1 MGNNYLF
8 LIFSFVITLIQAPKP
23 PNIRII
29 NFGRYYNEEN
39 HYDITVFKNEIFGFE
54 FSVIRGGCG
63 YWNHLND
70 TVLKESN
77 YVRFLNRSTWDYI
90 SEAYEKQLEA
100 AKNSTNDRES
110 IIPMDGGSSN
120 YYELFKAI
128 DGGSQPQILYFTY
141 SCGFR
146 IYKKVTVAIWICDEI
161 YKDQCINNQTAKCV
175 YNRENNNCI
184 SKTLCDKVENVS
196 KSSCEN
202 AVTST
207 PSLTKCS
214 YEKSEEGS
222 NTQEK
227 CIIKK
232 LCSESLT
239 EEECSS
245 AEPISPKT
253 SKCVYDKIQNIC
265 TEEKKFCYEIEDGAT
280 EDICSS
286 AKVTEENKTCIF
298 NNETKF
304 CSEVYYIMKND
315 SGNNKQNILLL
326 CFLYLLLFI

>member
-8 LIFSFVITLIQAPKP
+8 LILTFIITFIKAQKP
-23 PNIRII
+23 ENIRIFNI
-29 NFGRYYNEEN
+29 SRHYNAEE
-39 HYDITVFKNEIFGFE
+39 HYDITVFKNEIFGLE
-54 FSVIRGGCG
+54 SVFGIGSC
-63 YWNHLND
+63 YQWKHSNHNF
-70 TVLKESN
+70 LKESN
-77 YVRFLNRSTWDYI
+77 YVRFLNSSTWDYQ
-90 SEAYEKQLEA
+90 SEAFQKELESE
-100 AKNSTNDRES
+100 KNSTLKRIP
-110 IIPMDGGSSN
+110 IILSGGIA
-120 YYELFKAI
+120 YCYELFKAM
-128 DGGSQPQILYFTY
+128 DGGNQPQSLYFTY
-141 SCGFR
+141 SCGDN
-146 IYKKVTVAIWICDEI
+146 INQNVSVDIWICDEM

-175 YNRENNNCI
+175 YNRENKKCI

-232 LCSESLT
+232 LCSNSLT
-239 EEECSS
+239 EEECST
-245 AEPISPKT
+245 AEPINPKT

-265 TEEKKFCYEIEDGAT
+265 TEEKKFCYEIKDGAN
-280 EDICSS
+280 EEICTS

-298 NNETKF
+298 NNETNF

-315 SGNNKQNILLL
+315 SGYNKQNILLF